1 MTNNVL
7 AIDGPAGSGKSS
19 VSRNVASTLGWLML
33 DTGAMYRAITWAVLE
48 AGADPQDSTR
58 VGAIASE
65 SVIEIDTEPELSSV
79 YVNGVNVTTDIRT
92 AEVTSAVSA
101 VSAVA
106 QVRER
111 LVELQRETVRK
122 SQRGVV
128 IEGRDIGT
136 VVLPEAQ
143 LKIFLTADPRVR
155 AVRRSTEMGHNISP
169 EELESMQKV
178 IEERDYKDSSREFS
192 PLRAASDSVVIDTSN
207 LTQDQVVQE
216 ICTLAR
222 QKYSL
227 A

>member
-48 AGADPQDSTR
+48 AGADPQDSMR

-136 VVLPEAQ
+136 VVLPDAQ